1 MRTLIALALL
11 ATPATA
17 WEFTASP
24 ACMVSHETA
33 DGELKLSYDPR
44 LPDPYAIAVTANTQ
58 WPDAPIFG
66 MRFDGPSALT
76 ITTDRQIVDGPTV
89 TVRDQSFGNVL
100 NGLEFNATA
109 TALLGDNAIS
119 FPLND
124 AAPEIQRFRACIAA
138 PIA

>member
-1 MRTLIALALL
+1 MRALIALALL

-24 ACMVSHETA
+24 VCTVSHETA
-33 DGELKLSYDPR
+33 DGALTLSYDPR

-66 MRFDGPSALT
+66 IRFDGPRALT

-89 TVRDQSFGNVL
+89 TVRDQGFGNVL
-100 NGLEFNATA
+100 NGLELNATA
-109 TALLGDNAIS
+109 TALLGDTAIP